1 MSTWQPARPRGSARL
16 ALRILPPL
24 ALFRAVAGADALLWP
39 FLRYSAALWTCT
51 GLDPRTRELVI
62 LRVAATE
69 ACDYQLAQHVPLA
82 RRAGLSENAIAT
94 AIRRPRPTPP
104 IPPTHSTKGNTQR
117 SPPPTRSFKPPQR
130 HPERTVPSRPTSLS
144 PCWPATTWPSPGSA
158 ASWTCPSIRPPQP
171 FVGAEPRLGVAATRA
186 KQGRQRHNADPRRLP
201 SHLRA

>member
-94 AIRRPRPTPP
+94 AIRRPLPDPANPADTLDQRQHAALATADAILQATSEAPRANRAEPADIAVALLAGHYMAVARLCRLLDLPVDPPAATLRRRRTPAR
-104 IPPTHSTKGNTQR
+104 R
-117 SPPPTRSFKPPQR
+117 SRNASEAGTTTPQR
-130 HPERTVPSRPTSLS
+130 GPS
-144 PCWPATTWPSPGSA
+144 
-158 ASWTCPSIRPPQP
+158 
-171 FVGAEPRLGVAATRA
+171 
-186 KQGRQRHNADPRRLP
+186 
-201 SHLRA
+201 